1 MTVVAIWL
9 LARRRPFTPAGAPA
23 LAAVAALLVFA
34 PVFSP
39 QYVVWLVGWGAIAG
53 RDGPRWSWLAS
64 VPVILTG
71 TLVTLW
77 YADVDLGPGGNQLV
91 LGARNLAVMAIV
103 IAYLVSRRPHAA
115 RRWLTSS
122 HRTARG
128 CTPWS
133 RATARRSPSSRTG

>member
-1 MTVVAIWL
+1 VIWL
-9 LARRRPFTPAGAPA
+9 LARRRPFPPAGAPA
-23 LAAVAALLVFA
+23 LAAIAALLVFA

-53 RDGPRWSWLAS
+53 RDGPRWTWLAS

-103 IAYLVSRRPHAA
+103 IAYLA
-115 RRWLTSS
+115 R
-122 HRTARG
+122 AV
-128 CTPWS
+128 
-133 RATARRSPSSRTG
+133 RAEPVDA